1 MALIYEAVMTSAEIA
16 NDHERWLAE
25 RKKGIGGSD
34 AASVI
39 GLNKWTSAY
48 TLWTHKTGKV
58 EPEDISDK
66 EVVYWGTILEDVV
79 AKEFEKQT
87 GKKVRRQGMI
97 RNLEYP
103 FMLADVDR
111 VVVGENAIVECKTAS
126 SFKKDEWLD
135 DNIPDSYY
143 VQVQHYMMVG
153 GYEKCY
159 ICCLLGGNHFI
170 MKEVL
175 RNEDDIAA
183 LREAEINFWNVN
195 VLQDVMPEVDGSE
208 STKETLS
215 EQYESSNG
223 MAIALPAAANDL
235 IIRRDQLVA
244 TQEAIKQEMETIDNN
259 LRAMLG
265 ENKQGEI
272 NGRKVT
278 WADQKG
284 RTTIDSKGLMAAYPE
299 IYQQFAKVGKPSR
312 RFSVK

>member
-16 NDHERWLAE
+16 SDRERWLAE

-34 AASVI
+34 AASVM

-66 EVVYWGTILEDVV
+66 EAVYWGTELEPVV
-79 AKEFEKQT
+79 ANEFTKRT
-87 GKKVRRQGMI
+87 GKKCRRQGMI
-97 RNLEYP
+97 RSKEYP

-111 VVVGENAIVECKTAS
+111 TVDGENAIVECKTAS
-126 SFKKDEWLD
+126 AFKKGEWEDDE
-135 DNIPDSYY
+135 IPDSYY
-143 VQVQHYMMVG
+143 AQVQHYMMVG
-153 GYEKCY
+153 GYDMCY
-159 ICCLLGGNHFI
+159 ICCLMGGQHYI
-170 MKEVL
+170 YKEVP
-175 RNEDDIAA
+175 RNEEFIAS
-183 LREAEINFWNVN
+183 LREAEINFWNIN
-195 VLQDVMPEVDGSE
+195 VLQDVMPDIDGSE

-235 IIRRDQLVA
+235 INRRDQLVA
-244 TQEAIKQEMETIDNN
+244 TQEAIKQEMEAIDNN

-265 ENKQGEI
+265 DNKQGEI

-299 IYQQFAKVGKPSR
+299 IYKQFAKVGKPSR

>member
-1 MALIYEAVMTSAEIA
+1 MDCKVIMNVEQASDRKAWLEA
-16 NDHERWLAE
+16 

-34 AASVI
+34 AASVL

-66 EVVYWGTILEDVV
+66 EAVYFGTILEDVV
-79 AKEFEKQT
+79 AQEFTKRT

-97 RNLEYP
+97 RNIEYP

-153 GYEKCY
+153 GYDKCY
-159 ICCLLGGNHFI
+159 ICCLMGGNHFI

-175 RNEDDIAA
+175 RNEEDIAA
-183 LREAEINFWNVN
+183 LRTAEYLFWNEN
-195 VLQDVMPEVDGSE
+195 VLKDIMPDVDGSE

-215 EQYESSNG
+215 EQYQSSNG
-223 MAIALPAAANDL
+223 LAIALPATAGDL
-235 IIRRDQLVA
+235 IARRDQLVA
-244 TQEAIKQEMETIDNN
+244 TQEAIKQEMEGIDNQ

-265 ENKQGEI
+265 DFKQGEI

>member
-1 MALIYEAVMTSAEIA
+1 MALSYEAVMTSAEIA
-16 NDHERWLAE
+16 EDHQRWLDE

-34 AASVI
+34 AASVL

-48 TLWTHKTGKV
+48 TLWTHKTGKI

-66 EVVYWGTILEDVV
+66 EAVYWGTQLEDMV
-79 AKEFEKQT
+79 AQEFTKRT

-97 RNLEYP
+97 RSIEYP

-153 GYEKCY
+153 NYEKCY
-159 ICCLLGGNHFI
+159 ICCLMGGNHFI

-175 RNEDDIAA
+175 RNEEDIAA
-183 LREAEINFWNVN
+183 LRTAEYLFWNDN
-195 VLQDVMPEVDGSE
+195 VLKDIMPDVDGSE
-208 STKETLS
+208 STKETLT
-215 EQYESSNG
+215 EQYQSSNG
-223 MAIALPAAANDL
+223 LTIALPAAAIDL
-235 IIRRDQLVA
+235 LTRRDQLVA
-244 TQEAIKQEMETIDNN
+244 TQEAVKQEMEGIDNQ

-265 ENKQGEI
+265 DNKQGEI

-278 WADQKG
+278 WVDQKG
-284 RTTIDSKGLMAAYPE
+284 RTILDSKGLMAAYPE
-299 IYQQFAKVGKPSR
+299 IYQQFAKVGKPTR

>member
-1 MALIYEAVMTSAEIA
+1 MALIYEPVMTSAEIA
-16 NDHERWLAE
+16 EDRDRWLAE

-34 AASVI
+34 AASVL

-66 EVVYWGTILEDVV
+66 EAVYFGTILEDVV
-79 AKEFEKQT
+79 AQEFTKRT

-97 RNLEYP
+97 RNIEYP

-126 SFKKDEWLD
+126 AFKKEEWID

-153 GYEKCY
+153 GYQKCY

-175 RNEDDIAA
+175 RSDAEIQT

-195 VLQDVMPEVDGSE
+195 VMQDVMPDVDGSE
-208 STKETLS
+208 STKDTLS
-215 EQYESSNG
+215 EQYQSSNG
-223 MAIALPAAANDL
+223 LAIALPAAANDL
-235 IIRRDQLVA
+235 ITRRDQLVA
-244 TQEAIKQEMETIDNN
+244 TQDAIKQEMEGIDNQ

-265 ENKQGEI
+265 EYKQGEI

-278 WADQKG
+278 WAEQKG
-284 RTTIDSKGLMAAYPE
+284 RTTIDSKALQAAYPE